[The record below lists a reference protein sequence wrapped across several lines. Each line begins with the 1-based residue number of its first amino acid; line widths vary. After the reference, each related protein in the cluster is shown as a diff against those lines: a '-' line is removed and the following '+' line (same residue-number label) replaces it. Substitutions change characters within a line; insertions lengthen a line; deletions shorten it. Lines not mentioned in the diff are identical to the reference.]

1 MFNVPAALL
10 LPTRAAAMASAAA
23 VLAGSASSSSFS
35 SSMISSSI
43 LSSISMSSLLLFNE
57 ANRIISSTLGS
68 AMAASCSTISCGC
81 GGGRGRLGF
90 DGFAMGM
97 FDLVDSDVVD
107 AVRHDED
114 EAFLEGFMSASRT
127 LREAKLI
134 SSISLHRSL
143 K

>member
-1 MFNVPAALL
+1 
-10 LPTRAAAMASAAA
+10 
-23 VLAGSASSSSFS
+23 
-35 SSMISSSI
+35 
-43 LSSISMSSLLLFNE
+43 
-57 ANRIISSTLGS
+57 
-68 AMAASCSTISCGC
+68 MAACSCSTISCGC